1 MSDDD
6 DGTMNLVAFQISP
19 ELMARAE
26 AALAAVREEPAQG
39 PAVEELVEVVV
50 EMTDRGMDFY
60 YLEPLRRAE
69 AGAMTTSA
77 AKIGIAAAGRGI
89 PAIIRRVVRSLD
101 EEQILSIADFIDE
114 ILVRVAAD
122 GED

>member
-6 DGTMNLVAFQISP
+6 AGTVNLVAFQISP

-39 PAVEELVEVVV
+39 PAVEELVEVVL
-50 EMTDRGMDFY
+50 EMTDRGLDFY

-77 AKIGIAAAGRGI
+77 ARLGIAAAGRGI

-122 GED
+122 GAD

>member
-1 MSDDD
+1 MPDSSKASV
-6 DGTMNLVAFQISP
+6 NLVAFQISP
-19 ELMARAE
+19 ELMERAE
-26 AALAAVREEPAQG
+26 EALAAVRRDPAREDN
-39 PAVEELVEVVV
+39 VEELIDVVL

-77 AKIGIAAAGRGI
+77 ARLGIAAAGRGI

-114 ILVRVAAD
+114 ILVRVP
-122 GED
+122 GERAR